1 MDETGVTSLSLQ
13 IQWAVAPV
21 FLLTGIAGFMA
32 VLSARLSRAV
42 DRARMME
49 RRLREVGAEEVRSVL
64 QVETDVSWRRVR
76 LINWSLRLLV
86 GAALSVCCVVVALFV
101 GELALRD
108 LSLLVSGLFVIAMV
122 LIITG
127 LLMLLIEVTVSTRQ
141 LREGIEDRLAAAG
154 LDGSSQATPDE
165 EL

>member
-1 MDETGVTSLSLQ
+1 MDENAVTSLSLQ

-32 VLSARLSRAV
+32 VLSTRLSRAV
-42 DRARMME
+42 DRARLIE
-49 RRLREVGAEEVRSVL
+49 RRLRHVSGDDVRSVL
-64 QVETDVSWRRVR
+64 QAETDASWRRVR
-76 LINWSLRLLV
+76 LINWSMHLLV

-108 LSLLVSGLFVIAMV
+108 LSMLIAALFVIAMV
-122 LIITG
+122 LIIVG

-141 LREGIEDRLAAAG
+141 LREGIEDQLAAAG
-154 LDGSSQATPDE
+154 IEVEGRSQDDDLP
-165 EL
+165 